1 MSRDR
6 VTPEVALFV
15 FDRDQGCV
23 APRLGG
29 TFMECWGRNRLE
41 HVQPGY
47 GRMSHRAPSCPC
59 SLATVCEGHAE
70 PGMRRGYVWAT
81 DHANR
86 DRLRGLLA
94 AFAYGAHTPD
104 HAALI
109 LSASEHDKHVDRCA
123 GCPPL
128 KVSA

>member
-1 MSRDR
+1 MKDPVS
-6 VTPEVALFV
+6 PEVALFV

-29 TFMECWGRNRLE
+29 SFMECWGRNRLE

-70 PGMRRGYVWAT
+70 PGMRAGYVWAT
-81 DHANR
+81 DHLNR
-86 DRLRGLLA
+86 ERLRDLLA
-94 AFAYGAHTPD
+94 SFAYGSHVEG
-104 HAALI
+104 HAAAI
-109 LSASEHDKHVDRCA
+109 LSASVHASHVDPCSSTCRDGLVA
-123 GCPPL
+123 
-128 KVSA
+128 V